1 MAEMILTQVYL
12 EKSQKQAL
20 AVHAKQTG
28 RKASDLMRDAVDALL
43 LGVTPTELKQIDAA
57 TKIAQ
62 RDIKEMV
69 TAMDAGAKQ
78 HKRFMAEIARI
89 KAAAAKA

>member
-12 EKSQKQAL
+12 EKAQKQAL

-43 LGVTPTELKQIDAA
+43 LGVTPTELKQLDAA

-62 RDIKEMV
+62 RDIKDMV
-69 TAMDAGAKQ
+69 AAMDAGAKR
-78 HKRFMAEIARI
+78 HKSFMAEIGRI
-89 KAAAAKA
+89 KAASAKA